1 MKYKVG
7 DILKPKKGHEDDC
20 CNYSNFSGHYIQ
32 ITKVARNRYRYGIYY
47 NNECVHDC
55 FSCLNDDNLELV
67 TPIIKNSKPPMKFKV
82 GDVVKIK
89 SDSRYAEQNDS
100 IGDGEIKSIE
110 KGWILYYSITFSNG
124 YKNSYNSQD
133 LELVTTKEVSSS
145 SFTEEQREEIIKI
158 IKTFK

>member
-1 MKYKVG
+1 
-7 DILKPKKGHEDDC
+7 
-20 CNYSNFSGHYIQ
+20 
-32 ITKVARNRYRYGIYY
+32 
-47 NNECVHDC
+47 
-55 FSCLNDDNLELV
+55 
-67 TPIIKNSKPPMKFKV
+67 MKFKV

-133 LELVTTKEVSSS
+133 LELVATKEVSSS
-145 SFTEEQREEIIKI
+145 SFTEEQRAEIIKI